1 MAITDNYLMHYSL
14 TLFNNIFDNKTH
26 KRQDFSEWE
35 HFENLLYDLSR
46 VPKKDKKS
54 ASLISPATYMPDTT
68 RANDNVVSWEGWAAI
83 DVDDHEFKGNLEKEL
98 YDRYGNYY
106 YICYSTASSTNTYPK
121 FRLVFPLKTEVRSNE
136 IRKFWYALNE
146 ELGCIGDKQTK
157 DLSRMYYIPATY
169 DGAHNFIF
177 TNSGGSFIDPY
188 ALIDKH
194 PLPEKKGS
202 TFFDRLPSSMQKMI
216 VQHRKD
222 QMQNRSITWTSY
234 KDCPFIN
241 KKLIAEYK
249 LITDT
254 GWYHK
259 MYQIMVSIAG
269 NAVKREYPITVDEI
283 SSLCKE
289 LDLETG
295 NWYKNRPLN
304 KEAERAIEFVYS
316 NV

>member
-1 MAITDNYLMHYSL
+1 MDNYQMHYSL

-26 KRQDFSEWE
+26 KRQDFSDWE
-35 HFENLLYDLSR
+35 HFENLLYDLSL

-68 RANDNVVSWEGWAAI
+68 RANDNVVNWAGWAAI
-83 DVDDHEFKGNLEKEL
+83 DVDNHQFHGNLEKEL

-106 YICYSTASSTNTYPK
+106 YVCYSTASSTLEYPK

-136 IRKFWYALNE
+136 IRKFWYSLNE

-169 DGAHNFIF
+169 TGANNFIF
-177 TNSGGSFIDPY
+177 TNSIGSFIDPY

-202 TFFDRLPSSMQKMI
+202 TFFDRLPDTMQKMI
-216 VQHRKD
+216 IQHRKD

-234 KDCPFIN
+234 RDCPFVN
-241 KKLIAEYK
+241 KKLISEYK
-249 LITDT
+249 LISDT

-283 SSLCKE
+283 TQLCKE

-316 NV
+316 NL